1 MKQYQGSLWS
11 TPAAAAGDS
20 SLHFRQLSFS
30 HCTHILFTNS
40 LLPRAG
46 PIGMV
51 LIIRLACCFILFWFR
66 FVFVLFCF
74 SEVIQIWKIKKNMDS
89 RVQDI
94 ISITRRISFIFSVQ
108 SYASDRD
115 VSTQC
120 VLLTSNNNTTDM

>member
-1 MKQYQGSLWS
+1 MKQYQGLLWS
-11 TPAAAAGDS
+11 TPAAATGDS
-20 SLHFRQLSFS
+20 SLHLRQLSFS

-74 SEVIQIWKIKKNMDS
+74 SEVNPIWKINKKYGFKGTRSQEEFILYFLPSPMLLAEMCQHS
-89 RVQDI
+89 VFLPVTI
-94 ISITRRISFIFSVQ
+94 IQQT
-108 SYASDRD
+108 
-115 VSTQC
+115 C
-120 VLLTSNNNTTDM
+120 KWP